1 MWWSQPMSAPS
12 PHPLP
17 PHPSLRLHHSS
28 WWGTEAPPYP
38 HEREDEEEDDA
49 EGWGPK
55 PELSVRWQKLSN
67 TTIAISHSPSL
78 SDYTDHY
85 TAAVCVGVCLCG
97 EGGFW
102 RGLCWWW
109 RRGIWLWFYTFTQS
123 SRLLSLCLHNRRLSE
138 QEDNVRHPDS
148 YSQLVL
154 DESGGQVCSRSGL
167 EQRLSNLLQN
177 KYLLFSLFHHF
188 TSIHFNFGISS
199 QLEVSL

>member
-1 MWWSQPMSAPS
+1 MSATS

-38 HEREDEEEDDA
+38 REREDEEEDDA

-85 TAAVCVGVCLCG
+85 TAAAVCVGVCLCG

-102 RGLCWWW
+102 RGLCWRW
-109 RRGIWLWFYTFTQS
+109 RRRGTWLWFYTFSQS
-123 SRLLSLCLHNRRLSE
+123 SRLLSLCLHNRR
-138 QEDNVRHPDS
+138 R
-148 YSQLVL
+148 
-154 DESGGQVCSRSGL
+154 SRWDIRTHTHSWFWIW
-167 EQRLSNLLQN
+167 S
-177 KYLLFSLFHHF
+177 
-188 TSIHFNFGISS
+188 
-199 QLEVSL
+199 LEVRCVVGQDWNKNEAICFRINICYCHYSTILP